1 MVRYI
6 DLYRKI
12 SKKKDFFLKYF
23 LTTISQNFFSFFL
36 FLFFSIGGNR
46 WKKRNEIQ
54 AYLGGDRRI
63 M

>member
-12 SKKKDFFLKYF
+12 SKKKNFFLKYF
-23 LTTISQNFFSFFL
+23 LTTISQKIFFFL
-36 FLFFSIGGNR
+36 SFSFFSIGGNR

-54 AYLGGDRRI
+54 AYLGGDMRI
-63 M
+63 V